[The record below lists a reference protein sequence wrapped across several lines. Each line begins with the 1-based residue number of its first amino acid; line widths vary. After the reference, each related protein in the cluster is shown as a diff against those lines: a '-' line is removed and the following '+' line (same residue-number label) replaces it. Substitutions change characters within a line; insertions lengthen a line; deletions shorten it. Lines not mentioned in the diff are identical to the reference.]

1 MLYLHCFR
9 QVMLSVK
16 EKEKDVKTTTSAYS
30 IKVLTKKVL
39 NGRLF
44 GFAAVDIEVL
54 YELYEKFSKMT
65 QPFVIYGIKDV
76 PERMNKYEEATGW
89 KVNKNSKKH
98 LNVIK
103 AKKILAEML
112 LETCV
117 ECDSY
122 KQNLLYKSRS
132 PFEWF
137 LKEVAQTQ
145 RETGQHEEKKIAG
158 GISIVFRK
166 NDWRCC
172 ATTIQDFYSKWK

>member
-1 MLYLHCFR
+1 MLYLHCLR

-76 PERMNKYEEATGW
+76 PERMNKYEEATGR
-89 KVNKNSKKH
+89 KVNKNLKKH

-122 KQNLLYKSRS
+122 KQTFALQITFS
-132 PFEWF
+132 F
-137 LKEVAQTQ
+137 
-145 RETGQHEEKKIAG
+145 
-158 GISIVFRK
+158 
-166 NDWRCC
+166 
-172 ATTIQDFYSKWK
+172 